1 MFVRPV
7 RHHRSMSRLFVVV
20 AAAAALVLT
29 ACAPGQAQPTDYG
42 VEGELFYDNFMIGCT
57 EQEPDENG
65 SFEHVDAE
73 VFSFCECV
81 FRGMK
86 ERIPF
91 ADAMAFE
98 ESMADIDEDEEFEV
112 PQPILTIMNGC
123 DNGSVTAD
131 TSTETDASETD
142 ADDADS
148 NTDADSATGEET
160 STGDDASGDES

>member
-1 MFVRPV
+1 MFVRSV
-7 RHHRSMSRLFVVV
+7 RHHRSMSRLFVAV

-57 EQEPDENG
+57 EKEPDENG

-98 ESMADIDEDEEFEV
+98 ESMADIEEDDEFEV
-112 PQPILTIMNGC
+112 PQAILTIMNGC
-123 DNGSVTAD
+123 NNGSVTAD
-131 TSTETDASETD
+131 NSADNGPDTD

-148 NTDADSATGEET
+148 NADTDDAPADET
-160 STGDDASGDES
+160 STDDASGDES